1 LKSNGELISIIYN
14 KCLEIS
20 NSDTSIGTPVTT
32 WTCNGNRSQ
41 QWYYNET
48 DSTIRTLSADN
59 MCLDAGRSLSCQ
71 SPQLNTYAYCNYTL
85 PINERLDDLI
95 KRMTLVDQ
103 MAQMISTAP
112 PINSLGIPAYQW
124 STECLHGVLSS
135 CGVNCPTSFPA
146 PSALV
151 GSTFNMT
158 LIRLMAKAISDEG
171 RALNNE
177 AITGLD
183 YWAPNIN
190 INRDPRW
197 GRGQETPGEDPY
209 LTSQYVM
216 NFVKGLQEGT
226 DPH

>member
-20 NSDTSIGTPVTT
+20 NSDTSFGTPVTT

-103 MAQMISTAP
+103 IAQMVSTTP

-146 PSALV
+146 PSAL

-158 LIRLMAKAISDEG
+158 LIRLMAKAISDEA

-190 INRDPRW
+190 INRDPR
-197 GRGQETPGEDPY
+197 
-209 LTSQYVM
+209 
-216 NFVKGLQEGT
+216 
-226 DPH
+226 